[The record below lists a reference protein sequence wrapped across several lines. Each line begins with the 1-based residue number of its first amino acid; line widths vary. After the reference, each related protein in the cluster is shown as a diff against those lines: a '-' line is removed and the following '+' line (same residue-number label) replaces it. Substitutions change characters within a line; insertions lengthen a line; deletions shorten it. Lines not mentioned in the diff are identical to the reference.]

1 MKCYTRNLPSNPTE
15 WRPWY
20 LTKSIE
26 FESYDRVATPT
37 EPEICLKYTFFS
49 RVLRYSISH
58 FLVGP
63 SVRRSIVPSVRRSV
77 SPSVH
82 RSVGQSVT
90 NCFKG
95 FLKRFLCHRMVE
107 KKLCG
112 VNSHFKHLF
121 EKKVCLSVCLTFFL
135 KVPTN
140 AT

>member
-95 FLKRFLCHRMVE
+95 FLKRFFMSLNGRKETLWSKQPLKMSFG
-107 KKLCG
+107 KKMF
-112 VNSHFKHLF
+112 VS
-121 EKKVCLSVCLTFFL
+121 LS
-135 KVPTN
+135 
-140 AT
+140 A